1 MDRRLKTRVEWNGP
15 VKYRVEGSNEE
26 KTGVLSDI
34 STTGAL
40 VWLHDELD
48 MDTQIEVIMQSQ
60 FDPKPVHMHMI
71 VKRREPNDREGYQ
84 GYGCVL
90 I

>member
-15 VKYRVEGSNEE
+15 VKYEVEGTGIQ

-40 VWLHDELD
+40 IWLKDELD
-48 MDTQIEVIMQSQ
+48 MEAKIEVVMQSQ
-60 FDPKPVHMHMI
+60 FDPKPVHMHMV
-71 VKRREPNDREGYQ
+71 VKRREPAEREGYI
-84 GYGCVL
+84 GYGCILV
-90 I
+90 